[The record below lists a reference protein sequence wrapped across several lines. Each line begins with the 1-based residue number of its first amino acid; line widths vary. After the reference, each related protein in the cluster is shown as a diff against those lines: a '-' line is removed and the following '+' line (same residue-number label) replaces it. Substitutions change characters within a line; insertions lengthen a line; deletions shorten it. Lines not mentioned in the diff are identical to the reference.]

1 MIRSGNVRLFLL
13 GIGFVAVQI
22 VLMRHLEIFG
32 ATSDLVL
39 LFLLW
44 LTTNKNKT
52 ACILFAASLGFLQDS
67 LTDLWG
73 IHMFSKTLTIFIL
86 HGYLNRIK
94 EKQLLFWQVFLFIL
108 MSAVVHNTI
117 FFSVTLFSD
126 LYTAGFLTLSILIYS
141 PLYTSFIG
149 SFLHLVKQD

>member
-1 MIRSGNVRLFLL
+1 MIKSGNFRLFLL

-39 LFLLW
+39 LYLLW
-44 LTTNKNKT
+44 LSTKKSKT
-52 ACILFAASLGFLQDS
+52 ACLLFAASLGFFQDG

-73 IHMFSKTLTIFIL
+73 VHMFSKTLTIFIL
-86 HGYLNRIK
+86 HSYLNRIK
-94 EKQLLFWQVFLFIL
+94 EKQLIFWQVFLFIL
-108 MSAVVHNTI
+108 MSAVLHNSI
-117 FFSVTLFSD
+117 FFGVTWFSD

>member
-1 MIRSGNVRLFLL
+1 MIRSGNFRLFLF
-13 GIGFVAVQI
+13 GIAIVAVQI

-32 ATSDLVL
+32 ARSDLVL

-44 LTTNKNKT
+44 FATKKSKT
-52 ACILFAASLGFLQDS
+52 ACLLFAASLGFLQDS

-73 IHMFSKTLTIFIL
+73 VHMFSKTLTIFIL

-94 EKQLLFWQVFLFIL
+94 EKRLLFWQVFLIIL
-108 MSAVVHNTI
+108 MAAVLHNSI
-117 FFSVTLFSD
+117 FFGVTLFSD
-126 LYTAGFLTLSILIYS
+126 LYTVGFLTLSIVLYS

-149 SFLHLVKQD
+149 SFLHLVKQN

>member
-1 MIRSGNVRLFLL
+1 MRTGNFRLFLF

-22 VLMRHLEIFG
+22 VLMRHLEVFG

-44 LTTNKNKT
+44 LSTKKNKT
-52 ACILFAASLGFLQDS
+52 ACLLFAASLGFMQDS

-73 IHMFSKTLTIFIL
+73 VHMFSKTLTIFIL
-86 HGYLNRIK
+86 HGFLNRIK
-94 EKQLLFWQVFLFIL
+94 EKQLIFWQVFLFIL
-108 MSAVVHNTI
+108 MSAVLHNSI
-117 FFSVTLFSD
+117 FFGVTLFSD
-126 LYTAGFLTLSILIYS
+126 LYSTGFLTLSILLYS

>member
-1 MIRSGNVRLFLL
+1 MKRSGNVRLFLI

-32 ATSDLVL
+32 ASSDLVL

-44 LTTNKNKT
+44 LATKKDRTV
-52 ACILFAASLGFLQDS
+52 CLIYAALLGFLQDG

-73 IHMFSKTLTIFIL
+73 VHMFSKTLTIFIL

-108 MSAVVHNTI
+108 MSAIIHNGI
-117 FFSVTLFSD
+117 FFGVTLFSD
-126 LYTAGFLTLSILIYS
+126 LYTAGFLTLGILIYS